1 MSDEFARLIAGG
13 DAGSA
18 DSAGEAGAATEV
30 DTPRTRRRT
39 AVLTTTLVAAALASF
54 VAALW
59 LSLPAGSV
67 PASGMVATSTLHPEA
82 AVPAMPAAA
91 TTPPPVGTST
101 AVSGVVV
108 STLADAGWVRR
119 TAMRTGIPPRAM
131 AAYAGAALSID
142 RLHPGCALG
151 WNTLAAIGEVESRH
165 GTIFGGAIGADGV
178 ARPRIVGIAL
188 DGTSSLA
195 VPDTDG
201 GVLDGDPRWD
211 RALGPM
217 QFIPETWMRDGRDGD
232 GDGRADVDSIDDA
245 ALTAADYLCRA
256 GGDLTDPSSWIRA
269 VDAYNPS
276 VDYNHRVA
284 AAADDYAARAG

>member
-1 MSDEFARLIAGG
+1 MSDEFARLLAGDGDPSSGPDG
-13 DAGSA
+13 DA
-18 DSAGEAGAATEV
+18 DSTLGDGAQR
-30 DTPRTRRRT
+30 PRRRT
-39 AVLTTTLVAAALASF
+39 TLFSALLVGGALAAF
-54 VAALW
+54 VGALW
-59 LSLPAGSV
+59 LSLPAGQS
-67 PASGMVATSTLHPEA
+67 
-82 AVPAMPAAA
+82 PAATAAPPTTAAPPA
-91 TTPPPVGTST
+91 TTAPHTAADASAPSRTSSPVVGP
-101 AVSGVVV
+101 AVSA
-108 STLADAGWVRR
+108 LADAGWVRR
-119 TAMRTGIPPRAM
+119 TAARTGIPPRAL
-131 AAYAGAALSID
+131 AAYAGAALRAE
-142 RLHPGCALG
+142 RLHPGCGLG
-151 WNTLAAIGEVESRH
+151 WNTLAAIGQVESEH
-165 GTIFGGAIGADGV
+165 GTIFGGAIGDDGI

-195 VPDTDG
+195 VSDTDG

-217 QFIPETWMRDGRDGD
+217 QFIPDTWMRDGRDGD

-284 AAADDYAARAG
+284 AAADDYASRAG